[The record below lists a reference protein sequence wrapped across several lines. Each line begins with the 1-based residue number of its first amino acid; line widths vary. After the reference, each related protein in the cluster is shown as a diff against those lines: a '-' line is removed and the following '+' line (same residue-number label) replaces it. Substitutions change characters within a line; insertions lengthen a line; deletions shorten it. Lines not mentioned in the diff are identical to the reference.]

1 MGFFGTYQFDGE
13 SWTERDPAVG
23 PVGSEPWLWIDV
35 HDSDFTTV
43 RYAPFEPGSGTAYL
57 GFTPRDYFENSDASS
72 PTDVGQEARGL
83 ARWWLSRR
91 QGASEDDLSNK
102 AAEIAL
108 FLASDDAPTDENSE
122 DDADIF
128 VEIKTAR
135 FLSALDL
142 PMPDDLAGRA

>member
-1 MGFFGTYQFDGE
+1 MGFFGTYQFDGL

-43 RYAPFEPGSGTAYL
+43 RYAPLDESGSGTAYL
-57 GFTPRDYFENSDASS
+57 GFTPRDYFEDPDASS
-72 PTDVGQEARGL
+72 PTDVDQEARGL
-83 ARWWLSRR
+83 ARWWALR
-91 QGASEDDLSNK
+91 QEGATEDDLSRK
-102 AAEIAL
+102 AAEIVA
-108 FLASDDAPTDENSE
+108 FLATDDEPIDEDYE
-122 DDADIF
+122 DSADIF

-142 PMPDDLAGRA
+142 PIPDALA